1 MTTWFTSDSHFS
13 HARIL
18 ELGAGR
24 PFKDIHEH
32 NEILIKN
39 WNDVVAYDD
48 VVYHL
53 GDVALGPWP
62 EGLDCV
68 KRLNG
73 YKILVPGNHD
83 RISSVEKPARR
94 ERFTKDYDS
103 AFQDIEPEV
112 THFTFGNQV
121 VLLSHYPYNGDSQ
134 KDRERYADLRA
145 VDNGLPLIHGHNHCG
160 PAERESVSLRGTPQ
174 FAVGVDAND
183 WTPVHEDAILEWLS
197 RVT

>member
-1 MTTWFTSDSHFS
+1 M
-13 HARIL
+13 
-18 ELGAGR
+18 
-24 PFKDIHEH
+24 
-32 NEILIKN
+32 
-39 WNDVVAYDD
+39 
-48 VVYHL
+48 
-53 GDVALGPWP
+53 
-62 EGLDCV
+62 
-68 KRLNG
+68 
-73 YKILVPGNHD
+73 
-83 RISSVEKPARR
+83 
-94 ERFTKDYDS
+94 
-103 AFQDIEPEV
+103 
-112 THFTFGNQV
+112 